1 MVFSQDITVTLIS
14 VYQMRVHPSE
24 IEREW
29 DFFDAYRR
37 VKCCKE
43 TVKMYEVYRAD
54 MMFLNA
60 DLRRDARCELRAA
73 HKELKDAEAQLK
85 DAEAQLKEAEAAEAQ
100 LDQLE
105 E

>member
-1 MVFSQDITVTLIS
+1 MDSRDLAIQ
-14 VYQMRVHPSE
+14 
-24 IEREW
+24 REW
-29 DFFDAYRR
+29 DFVDAKRR

-43 TVKMYEVYRAD
+43 TVKMCEVYRAD

-60 DLRRDARCELRAA
+60 DLCRDARCELRTAQ
-73 HKELKDAEAQLK
+73 KELKDAEAQLK
-85 DAEAQLKEAEAAEAQ
+85 HAEAQLNEAEAAEAQ